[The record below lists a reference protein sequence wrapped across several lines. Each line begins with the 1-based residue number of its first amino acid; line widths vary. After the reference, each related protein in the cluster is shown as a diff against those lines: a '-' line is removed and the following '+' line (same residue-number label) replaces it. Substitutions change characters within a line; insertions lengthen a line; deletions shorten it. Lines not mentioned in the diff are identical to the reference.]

1 MKKEINTIITL
12 ALSEDNALSDI
23 TSDLTIPDN
32 NIISFTI
39 IPRENIVFC
48 GKEIITETF
57 SQLKESTKF
66 KNSQLDLKILVKD
79 GDALTK
85 SNPIITG
92 SGDAKLIFA
101 AERVLLN
108 LIQHLSGISTITH
121 QFKTALD
128 NNKIKILDT
137 RKTLP
142 GLRALQKYAV
152 KIGGG
157 TNHRFDL
164 SDLILIKD
172 NHIAAAGGIKNA
184 IEAAQ
189 NNENNLK
196 IEVEC
201 DNFEQVSQA
210 ILSNPDIIMLDN
222 MTPNQITKCSDL
234 IRSHSKKIQIEVSGG
249 ININSIENLKTLD
262 IDFISIGSLTHS
274 VKAVDIGLDII

>member
-1 MKKEINTIITL
+1 MKKEINKMITL
-12 ALSEDNALSDI
+12 ALLEDNALNDI
-23 TSDLTIPDN
+23 TSDLTIPDT
-32 NIISFTI
+32 NIISFSIT
-39 IPRENIVFC
+39 PRENIIFC
-48 GKEIITETF
+48 GTDIIEETF
-57 SQLKESTKF
+57 LQLKASTKF
-66 KNSQLDLKILVKD
+66 KNSILDLKILAKD
-79 GDALTK
+79 GDPLTK
-85 SNPIITG
+85 SKPIATG

-108 LIQHLSGISTITH
+108 LVQHLSGISTITH
-121 QFKTALD
+121 QFKTLLNND
-128 NNKIKILDT
+128 NIKILDT

-142 GLRALQKYAV
+142 GLRTLQKYAV

-172 NHIAAAGGIKNA
+172 NHIAAAGGVQNA
-184 IEAAQ
+184 IEAAK
-189 NNENNLK
+189 NNKNNLK
-196 IEVEC
+196 VEVEC

-222 MTPNQITKCSDL
+222 MTPEQITKCSTI
-234 IRSHSKKIQIEVSGG
+234 IRAHSTKIQIEVSGG
-249 ININSIENLKTLD
+249 INIDTITNLKTLD